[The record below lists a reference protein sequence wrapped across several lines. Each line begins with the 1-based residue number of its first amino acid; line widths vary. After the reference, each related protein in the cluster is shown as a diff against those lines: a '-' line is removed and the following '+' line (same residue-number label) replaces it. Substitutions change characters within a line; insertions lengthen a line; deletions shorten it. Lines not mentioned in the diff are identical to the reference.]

1 MVNPDTLG
9 ICRAVHRVY
18 RMEVGSNISFA
29 KFTEH
34 VLRLYMFKVE
44 QGRALARKAL
54 DMDKDKG
61 EGEGK

>member
-1 MVNPDTLG
+1 MPYDNLQRNRRRLSVMVNPDTLG

-44 QGRALARKAL
+44 
-54 DMDKDKG
+54 
-61 EGEGK
+61 